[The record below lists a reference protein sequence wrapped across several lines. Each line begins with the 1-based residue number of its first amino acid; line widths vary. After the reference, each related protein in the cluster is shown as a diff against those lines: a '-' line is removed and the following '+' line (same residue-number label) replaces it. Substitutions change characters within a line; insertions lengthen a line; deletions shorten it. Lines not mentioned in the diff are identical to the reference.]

1 MRSSVSWCLSTE
13 SHPAGIVPAY
23 SLCCCLSIPSVVVLG
38 LVVFVVGFGVV
49 VVIFVCVSGLSLW
62 YLCWLVVV

>member
-13 SHPAGIVPAY
+13 SHPAGIVLAY

-62 YLCWLVVV
+62 YLCWLIVV